1 MMAPGRS
8 GSSFRCSDPQ
18 QDTLNQ
24 SGMQVGL
31 MGCNTEGGKVLKR
44 EEAGAQN
51 FRCWKCLS
59 GSCRC
64 IVCHLKFSPLTP
76 CSPHPCPASLNDTS
90 HFRGGGL
97 CQRRYLCKLGS
108 FGPRLP
114 VEQVWGLTTVYI
126 LTEKW
131 PGISICFCSLE
142 RGRKGEGC
150 HQICRAPETNN
161 KKDSCVQW
169 S

>member
-51 FRCWKCLS
+51 FRCGNVSQGPAGALS
-59 GSCRC
+59 A
-64 IVCHLKFSPLTP
+64 I
-76 CSPHPCPASLNDTS
+76 LN
-90 HFRGGGL
+90 L
-97 CQRRYLCKLGS
+97 
-108 FGPRLP
+108 
-114 VEQVWGLTTVYI
+114 
-126 LTEKW
+126 
-131 PGISICFCSLE
+131 
-142 RGRKGEGC
+142 
-150 HQICRAPETNN
+150 AP
-161 KKDSCVQW
+161 
-169 S
+169 